1 MISKQILL
9 GSVLLIGGAV
19 AMFAATQ
26 NKGVDNT
33 ADQNTADTKQQSV
46 ARPVAVPL
54 TADVATEEKLLAQK
68 QKEREAHN
76 NQMAKEAEALLSEQE
91 KARMLA
97 LEKAK
102 REANP
107 NSVDTPISADNAS
120 QSELIAVP
128 AVQTRP
134 EAAAAARAAEE
145 KKAQEKQLVEQ
156 KAAQERQLA
165 EQSKKDN
172 QTKADN
178 KSDNKSTNKPE
189 KTAKPEP
196 KPVQKTDAKT
206 KTGEHKVAAGDNLTR
221 LSRQYGVSV
230 AAIAAANNM
239 GRGDALVSGRTIK
252 IPTAAQAAKLEQES
266 RNKQTAQNKQNNTQ
280 SKQNTQSKPA
290 ESTKPAAKTDSQAK
304 EKTSEKKPT
313 GATYSVQVSISP
325 DKAKVDDIVK
335 KYRAAGYQVSTSQT
349 SRGTRVL
356 VGSAK
361 SYDEAN
367 ALKQKI
373 AQDSRVD
380 SSGAWVKK
388 MEQ

>member
-26 NKGVDNT
+26 NKGADNT
-33 ADQNTADTKQQSV
+33 ATQNTADTKQQSV

-145 KKAQEKQLVEQ
+145 KKAQE
-156 KAAQERQLA
+156 RQLA

-206 KTGEHKVAAGDNLTR
+206 KTGEHKVTAGDNLTR

-266 RNKQTAQNKQNNTQ
+266 QNKQTAQNKQNTQ
-280 SKQNTQSKPA
+280 SKLA